1 MYCTHD
7 TSGYWTEAMK
17 TGYQVET
24 RAVDGGRAFTVTVS
38 TRPGERDVVTD
49 WWNRPASYASGAEL
63 TVDDLATEVLN
74 HGWTLSS
81 KPVVG
86 IESTTAAV
94 TPSDWRRL
102 LVEATQARQ
111 AAAEQAARIE
121 RAWQRLIGDTPR
133 GEVPITEI
141 AGLVGLTRGRVH
153 NIRREQNIGKMP

>member
-1 MYCTHD
+1 
-7 TSGYWTEAMK
+7 MK

-24 RAVDGGRAFTVTVS
+24 RAVDGGRAFTVSVPTL
-38 TRPGERDVVTD
+38 PGEQDVVTE
-49 WWNRPASYASGAEL
+49 WWNRPGSYASGAEL
-63 TVDDLATEVLN
+63 SLADLTNEVLN
-74 HGWTLSS
+74 HGWVLSGH
-81 KPVVG
+81 PVVG
-86 IESTTAAV
+86 ADSTTAEV
-94 TPSDWRRL
+94 IPSDWRRL

-111 AAAEQAARIE
+111 AAAEQATRIE